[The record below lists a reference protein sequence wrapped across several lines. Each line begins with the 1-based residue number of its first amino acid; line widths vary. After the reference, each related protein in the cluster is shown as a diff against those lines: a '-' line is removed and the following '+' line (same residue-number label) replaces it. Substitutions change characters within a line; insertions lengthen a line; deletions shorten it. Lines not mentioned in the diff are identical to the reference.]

1 LRVEWTKGAE
11 TSLDDIE
18 RYIARDNPIAAA
30 KTVLKIVRRTFAQLS
45 RQPSSGKPGRI
56 NGTRELIF
64 TEFPYI
70 VIYSIQQDTVFIIQ
84 VFHTAHDIQNLTEQ
98 NQIG

>member
-1 LRVEWTKGAE
+1 MRVEWTKGAE

-18 RYIARDNPIAAA
+18 FYIARDNPVAAA
-30 KTVLKIVRRTFAQLS
+30 KTVLKIVQRTFAQLS

-64 TEFPYI
+64 TEFPYM
-70 VIYSIQQDTVFIIQ
+70 VIYSIQQDTVFIVQ
-84 VFHTAHDIQNLTEQ
+84 VFHTAQDIQNLAEQ
-98 NQIG
+98 NPIE